1 MDRFHDWGFRTP
13 LLKGRVQ
20 IYGDDNV
27 QLISSLVLLL
37 MINDGVEDMVILMT
51 SLSDADG
58 EVDYD
63 YDDDSGEVDDNGD
76 DVRWL

>member
-1 MDRFHDWGFRTP
+1 
-13 LLKGRVQ
+13 
-20 IYGDDNV
+20 
-27 QLISSLVLLL
+27 

-58 EVDYD
+58 DVDYD